1 MGWFEGFLAGVGVF
15 LLALGRW
22 WEKEQRRKALE
33 SAQADADRINARP
46 ADEWLRRFKEQRD
59 GAASEAKA
67 GESDSDR

>member
-1 MGWFEGFLAGVGVF
+1 VGWLKGFLAGVGVF
-15 LLALGRW
+15 FLALGRW

-59 GAASEAKA
+59 PASPEAEA
-67 GESDSDR
+67 RESDSDR